1 MTQLYE
7 LMGVRSGLIP
17 ADAFLRI
24 AQTDSLTEFTNSF
37 TAQMGAFLPTLIGA
51 LLILAI
57 GIVIAFV
64 ASWVVSSILK
74 RTSLDDRIAG
84 WISGRSPSDMPT
96 EKWAST
102 AVFWLVILF
111 TLVAVLNTLNLTVV
125 SEPLNDLLSTIL
137 EYLPRIAGAALL
149 LAVAWVIATVVKLAV
164 TRGLAQVNLDERI
177 SEQTGVDSSGTSF
190 NLSETLAN
198 VLYWFVFLLF
208 LPLILS
214 ALDLQGLLAPV
225 ESLINEFLSAIPQ
238 IITAAIIFAIGWLV
252 ARIVRGI
259 VTNLLA
265 ASGVDNLGRQF
276 GLSTT
281 PSGSGISL
289 SSLTGTV
296 VYVLILIPVAIAA
309 LEELNIEAISEPAI
323 DMLNRILFILPQ
335 VLAAL
340 AVVVVFYFIGRFV
353 ADLVSNLLSSVG
365 FDGIFD
371 ILGLQELT
379 TSPPPP
385 GPPTGMPTMAS
396 TSPTSTPPLAEGEPV
411 TTVQPAP
418 GKSPSEIVGI
428 IALVGIVLFGV
439 VTATEILNFPQLTA
453 IVRAILAISARVL
466 VGVVIFAI
474 GLYAANLVY
483 RLVRNSMSN
492 SSAGTV
498 AQVARIAVIAFVGA
512 LALRQI
518 GIAASIVNL
527 AFGLLLGAVAVAI
540 AIAFGLGGRDVA
552 GEQLREWL
560 EQLKR

>member
-7 LMGVRSGLIP
+7 LIGVGSSLIP
-17 ADAFLRI
+17 SDAFLKI
-24 AQTDSLTEFTNSF
+24 AQTDSLSEFTNSF
-37 TAQMGAFLPTLIGA
+37 TTQIGAFLPTLIGA

-57 GIVIAFV
+57 GIVVAFA
-64 ASWVVSSILK
+64 ASWVVGGLLK
-74 RTSLDDRIAG
+74 RTNLDDRLAS
-84 WISGRSPSDMPT
+84 WISGRPPGDIPT
-96 EKWAST
+96 AKWAST

-149 LAVAWVIATVVKLAV
+149 LAVAWVIATVVKLGV
-164 TRGLAQVNLDERI
+164 TRGLAQVSLDERI
-177 SEQTGVDSSGTSF
+177 SEQTGVDSTGTSF

-208 LPLILS
+208 LPLVLS
-214 ALDLQGLLAPV
+214 ALDLDGLLAPV

-238 IITAAIIFAIGWLV
+238 ILTAVIIFAIGWLV

-265 ASGVDNLGRQF
+265 ASGVDNLGQQF
-276 GLSTT
+276 GLSASPAT
-281 PSGSGISL
+281 SGVSL
-289 SSLTGTV
+289 SSLAGTV

-309 LEELNIEAISEPAI
+309 LEELNIEAISEPAV

-335 VLAAL
+335 VLAAA
-340 AVVVVFYFIGRFV
+340 AVVVVFYFIGKFV
-353 ADLVSNLLSSVG
+353 ADLVSNLLTSLG

-371 ILGLQELT
+371 ILGLSEL
-379 TSPPPP
+379 SAPPA
-385 GPPTGMPTMAS
+385 PPTATTMPPTV
-396 TSPTSTPPLAEGEPV
+396 SPISSEGLPS
-411 TTVQPAP
+411 TTVTPSTR
-418 GKSPSEIVGI
+418 KTPSEVVGVI
-428 IALVGIVLFGV
+428 TLVGIVLFGV
-439 VTATEILNFPQLTA
+439 VTATQILNFPELTD
-453 IVRAILAISARVL
+453 IVRTIMAIAAQVL

-483 RLVRNSMSN
+483 RLVRNSMSGGASN
-492 SSAGTV
+492 TV
-498 AQVARIAVIAFVGA
+498 AQVARIAIIAFVGA
-512 LALRQI
+512 LALQQI
-518 GIAASIVNL
+518 GIAPSIVNL

-552 GEQLREWL
+552 AEQLRDWVD
-560 EQLKR
+560 QLKR